1 VNASSVL
8 VRLPALLGNLTLPLV
23 QLMMYFITPRLTLP
37 HLEPPNAYSVTLGD
51 YSAHACKDEH
61 TTLVPIFFFSQAT

>member
-1 VNASSVL
+1 
-8 VRLPALLGNLTLPLV
+8 
-23 QLMMYFITPRLTLP
+23 MMYFITPRLTLP